1 MKAILKFDLLD
12 IDDRVE
18 HERCLK
24 AKELCNVI
32 WEFTHNSRKK
42 IEQEFEV
49 KQDGV
54 DEFDAI
60 ERCFEHFYSLL
71 EDSNININNL
81 YE

>member
-1 MKAILKFDLLD
+1 MKAILKFNLLD
-12 IDDRVE
+12 IDDKVE

-24 AKELCNVI
+24 AKDLCNVI

-54 DEFDAI
+54 DEFDVI

-71 EDSNININNL
+71 EDSNINISEL